1 MLSVRAARLTPSGEE
16 TVTLNKDVFIGQKL
30 GDYVIESLL
39 GQGGMARVY
48 RAVDPNLNRTVAIK
62 IIDPGI
68 VGDPEYTRR
77 FKREAQAVAK
87 LSHPNIVSMVQFGL
101 SGTIYF
107 MAMAF
112 IDGVDLDWLINDY
125 LRDSR
130 VIDYPD
136 MLRIVT
142 QIASALDYAHSQ
154 GVIHRDIKPGNI
166 MLNRQGRAFLTDFG
180 LVRDMTV
187 PTLGEIFGSPK
198 YISPEQAINSANA
211 VPQSDLYALGVVM
224 YEMVTGR
231 VPFEVGR
238 PNDIALMHIEEPP
251 PLPSTFNPAL
261 LPAVEAII
269 LKLLEKQPEDRYQ
282 TGAEIVNALR
292 RALK

>member
-1 MLSVRAARLTPSGEE
+1 M
-16 TVTLNKDVFIGQKL
+16 VTLMNDALIGQKL
-30 GDYVIESLL
+30 GDYVIEALL

-48 RAVDPNLNRTVAIK
+48 RASDPNLNRMVAVK
-62 IIDPGI
+62 VIDPG
-68 VGDPEYTRR
+68 VAGDPEYARR

-87 LSHPNIVSMVQFGL
+87 LSHPNIVSLVQFGL
-101 SGTIYF
+101 SGTVYY
-107 MAMAF
+107 MAMAY

-125 LRDSR
+125 LKDQR
-130 VIDYPD
+130 IIGAPD
-136 MLRIVT
+136 MLRIVS

-166 MLNRQGRAFLTDFG
+166 MLNQQGRAFLTDFG
-180 LVRDMTV
+180 LVRDMAI

-231 VPFEVGR
+231 VPFDVGR
-238 PNDIALMHIEEPP
+238 PNDIALMHIEELPP
-251 PLPSTFNPAL
+251 APRQFNEALP
-261 LPAVEAII
+261 PAVEAVI
-269 LKLLEKQPEDRYQ
+269 LKLLEKRPEDRYQ
-282 TGAEIVNALR
+282 TGSEMVNALR
-292 RALK
+292 QALK